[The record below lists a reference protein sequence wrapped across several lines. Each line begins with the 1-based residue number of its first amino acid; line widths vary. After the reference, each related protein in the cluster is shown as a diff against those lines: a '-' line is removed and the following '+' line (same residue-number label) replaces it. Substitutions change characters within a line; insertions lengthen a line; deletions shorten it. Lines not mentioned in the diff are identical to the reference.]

1 MYSDTERQVNILG
14 KSRADYFRERRKKL
28 KDFGVLVDRQK
39 LETFEEKLKAE
50 DKTKTTWLNEKIDEE
65 LKK

>member
-1 MYSDTERQVNILG
+1 MG